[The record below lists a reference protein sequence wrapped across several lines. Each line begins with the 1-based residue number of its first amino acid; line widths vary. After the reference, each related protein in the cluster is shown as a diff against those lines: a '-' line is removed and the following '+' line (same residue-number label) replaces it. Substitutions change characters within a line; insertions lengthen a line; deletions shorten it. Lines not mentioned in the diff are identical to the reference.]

1 MDTMAKI
8 ANDDTPAN
16 VTVPSTVSGLAQYV
30 IARWGPWGVILIGQ
44 FLCGYLYVTQVA
56 QTQKVLTDQ
65 VAQQQAQISAMHTMI
80 QTMDRALKMTE
91 KHQN

>member
-1 MDTMAKI
+1 MAKI

-16 VTVPSTVSGLAQYV
+16 VTVPNTLSGLAQYV
-30 IARWGPWGVILIGQ
+30 IAKWGPWGVILIGQ

-56 QTQKVLTDQ
+56 QTIKIQQDQ
-65 VAQQQAQISAMHTMI
+65 ISQQQAQISALHTMI

-91 KHQN
+91 KREN